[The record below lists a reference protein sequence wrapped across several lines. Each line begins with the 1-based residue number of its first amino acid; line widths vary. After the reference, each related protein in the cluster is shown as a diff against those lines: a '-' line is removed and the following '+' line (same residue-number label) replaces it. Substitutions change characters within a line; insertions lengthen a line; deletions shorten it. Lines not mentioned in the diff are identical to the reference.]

1 MSERGIEIV
10 GGNQMAADDVSWR
23 PPSGAVHPINHF
35 HTLYM
40 RLTEISEGL
49 LHEAG
54 RDSELAGSAAF
65 TELLGACG
73 SLSNTMAHVT
83 HKLEGIRRDFPKVWE
98 AWRSA
103 VQYQPPQK
111 ENPKG

>member
-1 MSERGIEIV
+1 
-10 GGNQMAADDVSWR
+10 
-23 PPSGAVHPINHF
+23 
-35 HTLYM
+35 
-40 RLTEISEGL
+40 
-49 LHEAG
+49 
-54 RDSELAGSAAF
+54 
-65 TELLGACG
+65 
-73 SLSNTMAHVT
+73 MAHVT